1 MPTYEMKPDDLLSA
15 DVQSIPQSDDSSA
28 YMETPSLLSAI
39 NPFTD
44 NQQVQRGRDA
54 AFRIDNSLGSFI
66 ATAPFSQFDKVDG
79 YNPFDNDAADLK
91 GYEDYADS
99 FIDSGSP
106 DETRAIKQRIDQ
118 QMQDRQYLSE
128 TGGAGTISSLA
139 MGLIDPINLASMF
152 VPAGA
157 VVRGGEVA
165 ATAGRF
171 ALANAVGGIASEAA
185 LSATQ
190 ETRTLEESAANV
202 AVDAMVGGIL
212 GAGAQLLAS
221 AGQRTAVSQAVS
233 SNLRGNDSPQSI
245 GAAQVFNTTLDQ
257 EQLAGVGLIN
267 KTLSVNPG
275 GRLAQSPSRASRA
288 INQQLAENNY
298 FFAKNDEGLATFTAA
313 ETKIKQYDAM
323 LYKQMEST
331 KDAYQAY
338 SKNIRA
344 AGGKRM
350 NFVDF
355 NEAVGMAMRRGDQ
368 SDIPEVAQAAAQIR
382 PMFEATKV
390 RMQELGILPEDVD
403 VSTAQSYLPRIYKF
417 DKILSDRTEFRER
430 IANWI
435 QGISAKG
442 ADAASARIEKID
454 SGLSAAAE
462 AEPRAKA
469 LADEIAAAESWSGRK
484 TELMDEVGN
493 RTKLIGQEQDL
504 TARLEKQQAQQAQLA
519 TAKNQKLITRLNKE
533 VSDLR
538 TKLDDVARAKEELP
552 TLQRHLE
559 LLDNP
564 RKHRSELRKLQKK
577 ANSTTRLNA
586 SRERTLKAM
595 EPLSREEAEDA
606 ADEIVN
612 KIIGAPSGLVPAQ
625 LLPEKIIGRAGFTK
639 SRSLLIPDERI
650 EDFLESDINHVM
662 ESYLRQVGPEI
673 ELTAQF
679 GSKDMGEQIR
689 QVSEEY
695 TQLIK
700 DAKTPK
706 ERAKLEKQREAD
718 LRDIEAMR
726 DRLIGTYG
734 APKDPRSFFVRAGRV
749 ARNVNFLRLLGGM
762 TISAATDLMRP
773 VMQHG
778 LSKSLRPMG
787 AMLRNMAAV
796 KVATKDLREMA
807 VGLDYVLS
815 TRTKAIADLTDP
827 YSRRSAF
834 ERGLNWGTQKFGNW
848 TLMNQWN
855 SSLKSW
861 SGLIVQSRIL
871 DNAQLLA
878 AGKEVPQKEVRK
890 LAQIGIDQSMLR
902 RIGEQFAKHGEDMDG
917 LLTGHS
923 HLWDDRAV
931 REAFQSAVLKD
942 VDSTVVTPGV
952 GDTPLMMSNEV
963 GKMILQFKTFIF
975 AQHNRVIASGIQQG
989 DASFYLGAMG
999 AIALGAM
1006 VYVMKQKLSGRDI
1019 DYSPNNLVKEGIDR
1033 AGMIGWLSEP
1043 LNAVENI
1050 SGGRFGL
1057 GAMFGAPP
1065 VSRFQ
1070 SRNAIGA
1077 LLGPT
1082 FDMAG
1087 DGAVIANGVLNGEFD
1102 SKQVHAVRKV
1112 MPYQNLWAIA
1122 PLLNEVEEQLK

>member
-15 DVQSIPQSDDSSA
+15 DVQTIPQPDDSSA

-54 AFRIDNSLGSFI
+54 AFRMDNSLGSFI

-99 FIDSGSP
+99 FIDAGSP

-157 VVRGGEVA
+157 VVRGGDVA

-171 ALANAVGGIASEAA
+171 ALANAVGGAASEAA

-212 GAGAQLLAS
+212 GSGAQLLAG
-221 AGQRTAVSQAVS
+221 AGQRAAVSEAVA

-257 EQLAGVGLIN
+257 EQLAGLGLIN

-298 FFAKNDEGLATFTAA
+298 YFAKNDEGLATFTAA

-338 SKNIRA
+338 SKNVRA
-344 AGGKRM
+344 TGGQRM

-368 SDIPEVAQAAAQIR
+368 SEIPEVAQAAAQIR

-417 DKILSDRTEFRER
+417 DKILSDRTEFRGR

-435 QGISAKG
+435 QGISSKG
-442 ADAASARIEKID
+442 AESAGTRIEKID
-454 SGLSAAAE
+454 SGLAAAAE
-462 AEPRAKA
+462 AQPRAQT

-493 RTKLIGQEQDL
+493 RTKLIGQEQDI
-504 TARLEKQQAQQAQLA
+504 TARLEKQQGQLD

-552 TLQRHLE
+552 ALQRHLD

-586 SRERTLKAM
+586 SRERALKAM

-706 ERAKLEKQREAD
+706 ERGRLEKQRDAD

-749 ARNVNFLRLLGGM
+749 ARNINFLRLLGGM

-787 AMLRNMAAV
+787 AMLNNMAAV

-855 SSLKSW
+855 SALKSW
-861 SGLIVQSRIL
+861 SGMIVQSRIL
-871 DNAQLLA
+871 DNAKLLA
-878 AGKEVPQKEVRK
+878 AGKEVPQKEIRK

-902 RIGEQFAKHGEDMDG
+902 RISDQFSKHGEDMDG

-999 AIALGAM
+999 TIALGAM

-1077 LLGPT
+1077 LMGPT

-1102 SKQVHAVRKV
+1102 DKQTHAVRKLL
-1112 MPYQNLWAIA
+1112 PYQNLFYIS
-1122 PLLNEVEEQLK
+1122 PLLNRVEEQLK

>member
-15 DVQSIPQSDDSSA
+15 DAQSIPQPDDSSA
-28 YMETPSLLSAI
+28 YMETPSLLSAF

-44 NQQVQRGRDA
+44 NQQIQRSRQA
-54 AFRIDNSLGSFI
+54 AFRLDNSLGSFI

-79 YNPFDNDAADLK
+79 YNPFDNDAAELK

-99 FIDSGSP
+99 FIDSGSSE
-106 DETRAIKQRIDQ
+106 ETRAIQQRIDQ
-118 QMQDRQYLSE
+118 QRTDRQYQSE
-128 TGGAGTISSLA
+128 LGWAGTVSSIG
-139 MGLIDPINLASMF
+139 MGLIDPINLAAMF

-190 ETRTLEESAANV
+190 ETRTLDESAANV

-212 GAGAQLLAS
+212 GAGAQLLAG
-221 AGQRTAVSQAVS
+221 AGQRTAVSQAVA

-344 AGGKRM
+344 SGGKRM

-417 DKILSDRTEFRER
+417 DKILSDRTEFRGR

-504 TARLEKQQAQQAQLA
+504 TARLEKQQAQLA
-519 TAKNQKLITRLNKE
+519 TARNQKLITRLNKE

-586 SRERTLKAM
+586 SRERALKAM

-718 LRDIEAMR
+718 LRDINAMR

-734 APKDPRSFFVRAGRV
+734 APNDPRSFFVRAGRV

-787 AMLRNMAAV
+787 AMLRNMSAV
-796 KVATKDLREMA
+796 RVATKDLREMA

-855 SSLKSW
+855 SALKSW

-878 AGKEVPQKEVRK
+878 AGKEVPQKEIRK
-890 LAQIGIDQSMLR
+890 MAQVGIDQSMLR

-952 GDTPLMMSNEV
+952 GDTPLVMSKEV

-999 AIALGAM
+999 TIALGAM

-1077 LLGPT
+1077 LMGPT

-1102 SKQVHAVRKV
+1102 DKQTHAVRKLL
-1112 MPYQNLWAIA
+1112 PYQNLFYIS
-1122 PLLNEVEEQLK
+1122 PLLNRVEEQLK

>member
-15 DVQSIPQSDDSSA
+15 DVQSIPQPDDSAA
-28 YMETPSLLSAI
+28 YMESPSVLSAL

-44 NQQVQRGRDA
+44 DQRIQRSRQA
-54 AFRIDNSLGSFI
+54 AFRLDNSLGSFI
-66 ATAPFSQFDKVDG
+66 ATAPFTQFDKVDG
-79 YNPFDNDAADLK
+79 YNPFDNDAAELK

-106 DETRAIKQRIDQ
+106 EETRAIQQRIDQ
-118 QMQDRQYLSE
+118 QRTDRQYQSE
-128 TGGAGTISSLA
+128 LGWAGTVSSIG

-190 ETRTLEESAANV
+190 ETRTLDESAANV

-212 GAGAQLLAS
+212 GAGAQLLAG
-221 AGQRTAVSQAVS
+221 AGQRTSVSQAVAN
-233 SNLRGNDSPQSI
+233 NLRGNDSPQSI

-417 DKILSDRTEFRER
+417 DKILSDRTEFRGR

-442 ADAASARIEKID
+442 ADAAGARIEKID

-469 LADEIAAAESWSGRK
+469 LAEEIAAAESWSGRK

-493 RTKLIGQEQDL
+493 RAKLIGQEQDL
-504 TARLEKQQAQQAQLA
+504 TARLDKQQAQLA

-586 SRERTLKAM
+586 SRERALKAM
-595 EPLSREEAEDA
+595 EPLTREEAEDA

-734 APKDPRSFFVRAGRV
+734 APKDPRSLFVRAGRV

-855 SSLKSW
+855 SALKSW

-871 DNAQLLA
+871 GNAQLLA
-878 AGKEVPQKEVRK
+878 AGKEVPKKEVRK

-999 AIALGAM
+999 TIALGAM

-1122 PLLNEVEEQLK
+1122 PLLNKVEEELK

>member
-15 DVQSIPQSDDSSA
+15 DVQSIPQPDDSSA
-28 YMETPSLLSAI
+28 YMETPSLLSAF
-39 NPFTD
+39 NPFTAD
-44 NQQVQRGRDA
+44 QQIQRSRQA
-54 AFRIDNSLGSFI
+54 AFRLDNSLGSFI

-99 FIDSGSP
+99 FIDSGSSE
-106 DETRAIKQRIDQ
+106 ETRAIQQRIDQ
-118 QMQDRQYLSE
+118 QRTDRQYQSE
-128 TGGAGTISSLA
+128 LGWAGTVSSIG
-139 MGLIDPINLASMF
+139 MGLIDPINLAAMF

-190 ETRTLEESAANV
+190 ETRTLDESAANV

-212 GAGAQLLAS
+212 GAGAQLLAG
-221 AGQRTAVSQAVS
+221 AGQRTAVSQAVA

-344 AGGKRM
+344 SGGKRM

-368 SDIPEVAQAAAQIR
+368 SDIPEVAQAAAKIR

-417 DKILSDRTEFRER
+417 DKILSDRTEFRGR

-442 ADAASARIEKID
+442 ADAAGARIEKID

-469 LADEIAAAESWSGRK
+469 LADEISAAESWSGRK

-504 TARLEKQQAQQAQLA
+504 TARLEKQQAQLA
-519 TAKNQKLITRLNKE
+519 TARNQKLITRLNKE

-586 SRERTLKAM
+586 SRERALKAM

-612 KIIGAPSGLVPAQ
+612 KIIGAPSGLVPTQ

-700 DAKTPK
+700 DAKTTK

-855 SSLKSW
+855 SALKSW

-878 AGKEVPQKEVRK
+878 AGKELPQKEIRK
-890 LAQIGIDQSMLR
+890 MAQVGIDQSMLR

-952 GDTPLMMSNEV
+952 GDTPLVMSKEV

-999 AIALGAM
+999 TIALGAM

-1077 LLGPT
+1077 LMGPT

-1102 SKQVHAVRKV
+1102 DKQTHAVRKLL
-1112 MPYQNLWAIA
+1112 PYQNLFYIS
-1122 PLLNEVEEQLK
+1122 PLLNRVEEQLK

>member
-15 DVQSIPQSDDSSA
+15 DVQSIPQSDDSST

-212 GAGAQLLAS
+212 GAGAQLLAG

-403 VSTAQSYLPRIYKF
+403 VSTAQSYLPRIYNF
-417 DKILSDRTEFRER
+417 DKILSDRTEFRGR

-442 ADAASARIEKID
+442 ADAAGARIEKID

-493 RTKLIGQEQDL
+493 RTKLISQEQDL
-504 TARLEKQQAQQAQLA
+504 TARLEKQQAQLA

-538 TKLDDVARAKEELP
+538 TKLDDISRAKEELP

-586 SRERTLKAM
+586 SRERALKAM

-706 ERAKLEKQREAD
+706 ERAKLERQREAD

-855 SSLKSW
+855 SALKSW

-878 AGKEVPQKEVRK
+878 AGKEVPQKEIRK
-890 LAQIGIDQSMLR
+890 MAQVGIDQSMLR

-952 GDTPLMMSNEV
+952 GDTPLVMSNEV

-999 AIALGAM
+999 TIALGAM

-1122 PLLNEVEEQLK
+1122 PLLNKVEEELK

>member
-15 DVQSIPQSDDSSA
+15 DVQNIPQPDDSSA
-28 YMETPSLLSAI
+28 YTETPSLLSAI

-54 AFRIDNSLGSFI
+54 AFRLDNSLGSFI

-79 YNPFDNDAADLK
+79 YNPFDNNAADLK

-99 FIDSGSP
+99 FIDAGSP
-106 DETRAIKQRIDQ
+106 DETRAIKNRIDQ
-118 QMQDRQYLSE
+118 QMQDRQYLSD

-165 ATAGRF
+165 ATAGKF

-185 LSATQ
+185 LSTTQ
-190 ETRTLEESAANV
+190 ETRTLEESTANV

-212 GAGAQLLAS
+212 GAGAQLLAG
-221 AGQRTAVSQAVS
+221 AGQRAAVSEAVA

-257 EQLAGVGLIN
+257 EQLAGLGLIN

-298 FFAKNDEGLATFTAA
+298 YFAKNDEGLATFTAA

-338 SKNIRA
+338 SKNVRA
-344 AGGKRM
+344 TGGQRM

-368 SDIPEVAQAAAQIR
+368 SEIPEVAQAAAQIR

-417 DKILSDRTEFRER
+417 DKILSDRTEFRGR

-435 QGISAKG
+435 QGISSKG
-442 ADAASARIEKID
+442 ADAAGARIEKID
-454 SGLSAAAE
+454 SGLAAAAE
-462 AEPRAKA
+462 AQPRAQT

-493 RTKLIGQEQDL
+493 RTKLIGQEQDI
-504 TARLEKQQAQQAQLA
+504 TARLEKQQGQLA
-519 TAKNQKLITRLNKE
+519 TAKNQKMITRLNKE

-552 TLQRHLE
+552 ALQRHLD

-586 SRERTLKAM
+586 SRERALKAM

-706 ERAKLEKQREAD
+706 ERGRLEKQRDAD

-749 ARNVNFLRLLGGM
+749 ARNINFLRLLGGM

-855 SSLKSW
+855 SALKSW

-878 AGKEVPQKEVRK
+878 AGKEVPQKEARK

-902 RIGEQFAKHGEDMDG
+902 RIGEQYAKHGEDMDG

-923 HLWDDRAV
+923 HLWDERAV

-999 AIALGAM
+999 TIALGAM

-1077 LLGPT
+1077 LMGPT

-1102 SKQVHAVRKV
+1102 DKQTHAVRKLL
-1112 MPYQNLWAIA
+1112 PYQNLFYIS
-1122 PLLNEVEEQLK
+1122 PLLNRVEEQLK

>member
-15 DVQSIPQSDDSSA
+15 DVQSIPQSDDSST

-212 GAGAQLLAS
+212 GAGAQLLAG

-417 DKILSDRTEFRER
+417 DKILSDRTEFRGR

-442 ADAASARIEKID
+442 ADAAGARIEKID

-493 RTKLIGQEQDL
+493 RTKLISQEQDL
-504 TARLEKQQAQQAQLA
+504 TARLEKQQAQLA

-538 TKLDDVARAKEELP
+538 TKLDDISRAKEELP

-586 SRERTLKAM
+586 SRERALKAM

-706 ERAKLEKQREAD
+706 ERAKLERQREAD

-855 SSLKSW
+855 SALKSW

-878 AGKEVPQKEVRK
+878 AGKEVPQKEIRK
-890 LAQIGIDQSMLR
+890 MAQVGIDQSMLH

-952 GDTPLMMSNEV
+952 GDTPLVMSNEV

-999 AIALGAM
+999 TIALGAM

-1102 SKQVHAVRKV
+1102 DKQTHAVRKLL
-1112 MPYQNLWAIA
+1112 PYQNLFYIS
-1122 PLLNEVEEQLK
+1122 PLLNRVEEQFK

>member
-1 MPTYEMKPDDLLSA
+1 MPTYEMKPDELLSA
-15 DVQSIPQSDDSSA
+15 DVQSIPQPDDSAA
-28 YMETPSLLSAI
+28 YMESPSVLSAL

-44 NQQVQRGRDA
+44 DQRIQRSRQA
-54 AFRIDNSLGSFI
+54 AFRLDNSLGSFI
-66 ATAPFSQFDKVDG
+66 ATAPFTQFDKVDG
-79 YNPFDNDAADLK
+79 YNPFDNDAAELK

-106 DETRAIKQRIDQ
+106 EETRAIQQRIDQ
-118 QMQDRQYLSE
+118 QRTDRQYQSE
-128 TGGAGTISSLA
+128 LGWAGTVSSIG

-190 ETRTLEESAANV
+190 ETRTLDESAVNV

-212 GAGAQLLAS
+212 GAGAQLLAG

-417 DKILSDRTEFRER
+417 DKILSDRTEFRGR

-442 ADAASARIEKID
+442 ADAAGARIEKID

-504 TARLEKQQAQQAQLA
+504 TARLDKQQAQLA

-586 SRERTLKAM
+586 SRERALKAM

-796 KVATKDLREMA
+796 KVAAKDLREMA

-855 SSLKSW
+855 SALKSW

-878 AGKEVPQKEVRK
+878 AGKEVPKKEVRK

-999 AIALGAM
+999 TIALGAM

-1122 PLLNEVEEQLK
+1122 PLLNKVEEELK

>member
-1 MPTYEMKPDDLLSA
+1 MPTYEMKPDELLSA
-15 DVQSIPQSDDSSA
+15 DVQSIPQPDDSSA
-28 YMETPSLLSAI
+28 YMETPSLLSAL

-44 NQQVQRGRDA
+44 NQQVQRSRDA

-79 YNPFDNDAADLK
+79 YNPFDNDADDLK

-99 FIDSGSP
+99 FIDAGSP

-190 ETRTLEESAANV
+190 ETRTLDDSVVNV

-212 GAGAQLLAS
+212 GAGAQLLAG
-221 AGQRTAVSQAVS
+221 AGQRTAVSQAVA

-417 DKILSDRTEFRER
+417 DKILSDRTEFRGR

-442 ADAASARIEKID
+442 ADAAGARIEKID

-493 RTKLIGQEQDL
+493 RTKLISQEQDL
-504 TARLEKQQAQQAQLA
+504 TARLEKQQAQLA

-586 SRERTLKAM
+586 SRERALKAM
-595 EPLSREEAEDA
+595 EPLTREESEDA

-695 TQLIK
+695 TKLIK

-718 LRDIEAMR
+718 LRDIKVMR

-762 TISAATDLMRP
+762 TISAATDFMRP

-855 SSLKSW
+855 SALKSW

-878 AGKEVPQKEVRK
+878 AGKEVPKKEVRK

-952 GDTPLMMSNEV
+952 GDTPLIMSNEV

-999 AIALGAM
+999 TIALGAM

-1070 SRNAIGA
+1070 SRNAISA
-1077 LLGPT
+1077 LMGPT

-1102 SKQVHAVRKV
+1102 DKQTHAVRKLL
-1112 MPYQNLWAIA
+1112 PYQNLFYIS
-1122 PLLNEVEEQLK
+1122 PLLNRVEEQLK

>member
-15 DVQSIPQSDDSSA
+15 DVQAIPQPDDSAA

-54 AFRIDNSLGSFI
+54 AFRLDNSLGSFI

-79 YNPFDNDAADLK
+79 YNPFDNDAADIK

-99 FIDSGSP
+99 FINVGSP
-106 DETRAIKQRIDQ
+106 DETRAIKSRIDR
-118 QMQDRQYLSE
+118 QMQDRQYLAE

-157 VVRGGEVA
+157 IVRGGEVA

-171 ALANAVGGIASEAA
+171 ALANAVGGVASEAA

-212 GAGAQLLAS
+212 GAGAQLLAG
-221 AGQRTAVSQAVS
+221 AGQRAAVSQAVA

-257 EQLAGVGLIN
+257 EQLTGLGLIN

-298 FFAKNDEGLATFTAA
+298 YFAKNDEGLATFTAA

-331 KDAYQAY
+331 KDAYQTY
-338 SKNIRA
+338 SKNVRS
-344 AGGKRM
+344 AGGQRM

-368 SDIPEVAQAAAQIR
+368 SEVPEVAQAAAQIR

-417 DKILSDRTEFRER
+417 DKILSDRTEFRGR

-435 QGISAKG
+435 QGISSKG
-442 ADAASARIEKID
+442 ADAAGTRIEKID
-454 SGLSAAAE
+454 SGLAAAAE
-462 AEPRAKA
+462 AQPRAQT
-469 LADEIAAAESWSGRK
+469 LADEIAEAESWSGRK

-504 TARLEKQQAQQAQLA
+504 TARLEKQQSQLA

-552 TLQRHLE
+552 ALQRHLD

-586 SRERTLKAM
+586 SRERALKAM

-689 QVSEEY
+689 QVTEEY
-695 TQLIK
+695 TKLIK

-749 ARNVNFLRLLGGM
+749 ARNINFLRLLGGM

-787 AMLRNMAAV
+787 AMLRNMSAV

-807 VGLDYVLS
+807 IGLDYVLS

-855 SSLKSW
+855 SALKSW

-878 AGKEVPQKEVRK
+878 AGKEVPQKEIRK

-902 RIGEQFAKHGEDMDG
+902 RISDQFAKHGEDMDG

-999 AIALGAM
+999 TIALGAM

-1077 LLGPT
+1077 LMGPT

-1102 SKQVHAVRKV
+1102 GKQTHAVRKLL
-1112 MPYQNLWAIA
+1112 PYQNLFYIS
-1122 PLLNEVEEQLK
+1122 PLLNRVEEQLK

>member
-15 DVQSIPQSDDSSA
+15 DVQSIPQSDDSST

-212 GAGAQLLAS
+212 GAGAQLLAG

-417 DKILSDRTEFRER
+417 DKILSDRTEFRGR

-442 ADAASARIEKID
+442 ADAAGARIEKID

-493 RTKLIGQEQDL
+493 RTKLISQEQDL
-504 TARLEKQQAQQAQLA
+504 TARLEKQQAQLA

-538 TKLDDVARAKEELP
+538 TKLDDISRAKEELP

-586 SRERTLKAM
+586 SRERALKAM

-706 ERAKLEKQREAD
+706 ERAKLERQREAD

-855 SSLKSW
+855 SALKSW

-878 AGKEVPQKEVRK
+878 AGKEVPQKEIRK
-890 LAQIGIDQSMLR
+890 MAQVGIDQSMLR

-952 GDTPLMMSNEV
+952 GDTPLVMSNEV

-999 AIALGAM
+999 TIALGAM

-1122 PLLNEVEEQLK
+1122 PLLNKVEEELK

>member
-15 DVQSIPQSDDSSA
+15 DVQSIPQPDDSAA
-28 YMETPSLLSAI
+28 YMEAPSVLSAL

-44 NQQVQRGRDA
+44 DQLIQRSRQA
-54 AFRIDNSLGSFI
+54 AFRLDNSLGSFI

-79 YNPFDNDAADLK
+79 YNPFDNDAAELK

-99 FIDSGSP
+99 FIDSGSTE
-106 DETRAIKQRIDQ
+106 ETRAIQQRIDQ
-118 QMQDRQYLSE
+118 QRTDRQYQSE
-128 TGGAGTISSLA
+128 LGWAGTVSSIG

-165 ATAGRF
+165 ATAGKF

-190 ETRTLEESAANV
+190 ETRTLDESAANV

-212 GAGAQLLAS
+212 GAGAQLLAG

-417 DKILSDRTEFRER
+417 DKIISDRTEFRGR

-442 ADAASARIEKID
+442 ADAAGARIEKID

-504 TARLEKQQAQQAQLA
+504 TARIEKQRVQLA

-577 ANSTTRLNA
+577 ANSTARLNA
-586 SRERTLKAM
+586 SRERALKAM
-595 EPLSREEAEDA
+595 EPLTREEAEDA

-855 SSLKSW
+855 SALKSW

-878 AGKEVPQKEVRK
+878 AGKEVPKKEVRK

-999 AIALGAM
+999 TIALGAM

-1077 LLGPT
+1077 LMGPT

-1102 SKQVHAVRKV
+1102 DKQTHAVRKLL
-1112 MPYQNLWAIA
+1112 PYQNLFYIS
-1122 PLLNEVEEQLK
+1122 PLLNRVEEQLK

>member
-15 DVQSIPQSDDSSA
+15 DVQSIPQPDDSSA
-28 YMETPSLLSAI
+28 YMETPSLLSAF

-99 FIDSGSP
+99 FIDAGSP

-190 ETRTLEESAANV
+190 ETRTLDESAANV

-212 GAGAQLLAS
+212 GAGAQLLAG
-221 AGQRTAVSQAVS
+221 AGQRTAVSQAVA

-417 DKILSDRTEFRER
+417 DKILSDRTEFRGR

-504 TARLEKQQAQQAQLA
+504 TARLERQQAQLA

-538 TKLDDVARAKEELP
+538 TKLDDVAMAKEDLP

-577 ANSTTRLNA
+577 ANSTARLNA
-586 SRERTLKAM
+586 SRERALKAM
-595 EPLSREEAEDA
+595 EPLTREEAEDA

-778 LSKSLRPMG
+778 LRKSLRPMG

-834 ERGLNWGTQKFGNW
+834 ERGINWGTQKFGNW

-855 SSLKSW
+855 SALKSW

-871 DNAQLLA
+871 GNAQLLVT
-878 AGKEVPQKEVRK
+878 GKEVPQKEIRK
-890 LAQIGIDQSMLR
+890 MAQVGIDQSMLR
-902 RIGEQFAKHGEDMDG
+902 RIGDQFAKHGEDMDG

-923 HLWDDRAV
+923 HLWDDRVV
-931 REAFQSAVLKD
+931 RETFQSAVLKD

-952 GDTPLMMSNEV
+952 GDTPLVMSKEV
-963 GKMILQFKTFIF
+963 GKMLLQFKTFIF

-999 AIALGAM
+999 TIALGAM

-1077 LLGPT
+1077 LMGPT

-1102 SKQVHAVRKV
+1102 DKQTHAVRKLL
-1112 MPYQNLWAIA
+1112 PYQNLFYIS
-1122 PLLNEVEEQLK
+1122 PLLNRVEEQLK

>member
-15 DVQSIPQSDDSSA
+15 DVQTITQPDDSAA
-28 YMETPSLLSAI
+28 YMETPSVMSAL
-39 NPFTD
+39 NPVTD
-44 NQQVQRGRDA
+44 NQQIQQSRSA
-54 AFRIDNSLGSFI
+54 AFRLDNSLGSFI
-66 ATAPFSQFDKVDG
+66 ASAPFSQFDKVDG
-79 YNPFDNDAADLK
+79 YNPFDNDAAELK
-91 GYEDYADS
+91 GYEDYAGS
-99 FIDSGSP
+99 FIDAGSP
-106 DETRAIKQRIDQ
+106 EETRAIQQRIDQ
-118 QMQDRQYLSE
+118 QRTDRQYQSDL
-128 TGGAGTISSLA
+128 GWAGTVSSIG

-152 VPAGA
+152 IPAGA

-165 ATAGRF
+165 ATAGKF
-171 ALANAVGGIASEAA
+171 ALANAVGGVASEAA

-212 GAGAQLLAS
+212 GAGAQLLAG
-221 AGQRTAVSQAVS
+221 AGQRAAVSEAVA

-257 EQLAGVGLIN
+257 EQLAGLGLIN

-298 FFAKNDEGLATFTAA
+298 YFAKNDEGLATFTAA

-338 SKNIRA
+338 SKNIRS
-344 AGGKRM
+344 AGGTRM

-355 NEAVGMAMRRGDQ
+355 NEAVGIAMRRGDQ
-368 SDIPEVAQAAAQIR
+368 SEIPEVAQAAAQIR

-417 DKILSDRTEFRER
+417 DKILSDRTEFRGR

-435 QGISAKG
+435 QGISSKG
-442 ADAASARIEKID
+442 ADAAGTRIEKID
-454 SGLSAAAE
+454 SGLAAAAE
-462 AEPRAKA
+462 AQPRAQT

-493 RTKLIGQEQDL
+493 RTKLIGQEQDI
-504 TARLEKQQAQQAQLA
+504 TARLEKQQGQLA
-519 TAKNQKLITRLNKE
+519 TAKNQKMITRLNKE

-564 RKHRSELRKLQKK
+564 RKHRSELSKLQKK

-586 SRERTLKAM
+586 SRERALKAM

-689 QVSEEY
+689 QVTEEY

-700 DAKTPK
+700 DAKTPN

-718 LRDIEAMR
+718 LRDIGAMR

-734 APKDPRSFFVRAGRV
+734 APSDPRSFFVRAGRV
-749 ARNVNFLRLLGGM
+749 ARNINFLRLLGGM

-787 AMLRNMAAV
+787 AMLRNMSAV

-855 SSLKSW
+855 SALKSW
-861 SGLIVQSRIL
+861 SGLIIQSRIL

-878 AGKEVPQKEVRK
+878 AGKEVPQKEIRK
-890 LAQIGIDQSMLR
+890 MAQVGIDQNMLR
-902 RIGEQFAKHGEDMDG
+902 RIGDQFAKHGEDMDG

-952 GDTPLMMSNEV
+952 GDTPLIMSKEV

-999 AIALGAM
+999 TIALGAM

-1077 LLGPT
+1077 LMGPT

-1102 SKQVHAVRKV
+1102 DKQTHAVRKLL
-1112 MPYQNLWAIA
+1112 PYQNLFYIS
-1122 PLLNEVEEQLK
+1122 PLLNRVEEQLK

>member
-15 DVQSIPQSDDSSA
+15 DIQSIPQPDDSAA
-28 YMETPSLLSAI
+28 YMQTPSFLSAI

-99 FIDSGSP
+99 FIDAGSP
-106 DETRAIKQRIDQ
+106 EETRAIKQRIDQ

-139 MGLIDPINLASMF
+139 MGLIDPINLASML

-171 ALANAVGGIASEAA
+171 ALANTVGGIASEAA

-212 GAGAQLLAS
+212 GAGAQLLAG
-221 AGQRTAVSQAVS
+221 AGQRTAVSQAVA

-382 PMFEATKV
+382 PMFEATKA

-417 DKILSDRTEFRER
+417 DKILSDRTEFRGR

-442 ADAASARIEKID
+442 ADAAGARIEKID
-454 SGLSAAAE
+454 SGLAAAAE

-469 LADEIAAAESWSGRK
+469 LADEISAAESWSGRK

-504 TARLEKQQAQQAQLA
+504 TARLKKQQAQLA

-586 SRERTLKAM
+586 SRERALKAM

-778 LSKSLRPMG
+778 LSKSMRPMG

-855 SSLKSW
+855 SALKSW

-878 AGKEVPQKEVRK
+878 AGKEVPKKEVRK

-989 DASFYLGAMG
+989 DAAFYLGAMG
-999 AIALGAM
+999 TIALGAM

-1077 LLGPT
+1077 LMGPT

-1102 SKQVHAVRKV
+1102 DKQTHAVRKLL
-1112 MPYQNLWAIA
+1112 PYQNLFYIS
-1122 PLLNEVEEQLK
+1122 PLLNRVEEQLK

>member
-15 DVQSIPQSDDSSA
+15 DVQSIPQPDDSAA
-28 YMETPSLLSAI
+28 YMESPSVLSAL

-44 NQQVQRGRDA
+44 DQLIQRSRQA
-54 AFRIDNSLGSFI
+54 AFRLDNSLGSFI

-79 YNPFDNDAADLK
+79 YNPFDNDAAELK

-106 DETRAIKQRIDQ
+106 EETRAIQQRIDQ
-118 QMQDRQYLSE
+118 QRTDRQYQSE
-128 TGGAGTISSLA
+128 LGWAGTVSSIG
-139 MGLIDPINLASMF
+139 MGLIDPINLAAMF

-190 ETRTLEESAANV
+190 ETRTLDESAANV

-212 GAGAQLLAS
+212 GAGAQLLAG
-221 AGQRTAVSQAVS
+221 AGQRTAVSQAVA

-344 AGGKRM
+344 SGGKRM

-417 DKILSDRTEFRER
+417 DKILSDRTEFRGR

-442 ADAASARIEKID
+442 ADAAGARIEKID

-504 TARLEKQQAQQAQLA
+504 TARLEKQQAQLA

-586 SRERTLKAM
+586 SRERALKAM

-695 TQLIK
+695 TKLIK

-855 SSLKSW
+855 SALKSW

-878 AGKEVPQKEVRK
+878 AGKELPQKEIRK
-890 LAQIGIDQSMLR
+890 MAQVGIDQSMLR

-952 GDTPLMMSNEV
+952 GDTPLVMSKEV

-999 AIALGAM
+999 TIALGAM

-1112 MPYQNLWAIA
+1112 MLYQNLWAIA
-1122 PLLNEVEEQLK
+1122 PLLNQVEEQLK

>member
-15 DVQSIPQSDDSSA
+15 DIQSIPQPDDSAA
-28 YMETPSLLSAI
+28 YMQTPSFLSAI

-190 ETRTLEESAANV
+190 ETRTLDDSAANV

-212 GAGAQLLAS
+212 GVGAQLLAG
-221 AGQRTAVSQAVS
+221 AGQRTAVSQAVA

-417 DKILSDRTEFRER
+417 DKIISDRTEFRGR

-442 ADAASARIEKID
+442 ADAAGARIEKID

-493 RTKLIGQEQDL
+493 RTKLIGQEHDL
-504 TARLEKQQAQQAQLA
+504 TARLEKQQAQLA

-564 RKHRSELRKLQKK
+564 RKHRSELRNLQKK

-586 SRERTLKAM
+586 SRERALKAM

-855 SSLKSW
+855 SALKSW

-878 AGKEVPQKEVRK
+878 AGKGVPQKEIRK

-999 AIALGAM
+999 TIALGAM

-1122 PLLNEVEEQLK
+1122 PLLNKVEEELK

>member
-15 DVQSIPQSDDSSA
+15 DVQSIPQPDDSAA
-28 YMETPSLLSAI
+28 YMESPSVLSAL

-44 NQQVQRGRDA
+44 DQRIRRSRQT
-54 AFRIDNSLGSFI
+54 AFRLDNSLGSFI

-79 YNPFDNDAADLK
+79 YNPFDNDAAELK

-106 DETRAIKQRIDQ
+106 EETRAIQQRIDQ
-118 QMQDRQYLSE
+118 QRTDRQYQSE
-128 TGGAGTISSLA
+128 LGWAGTVSSIG
-139 MGLIDPINLASMF
+139 MGLIDPINLVSMF

-190 ETRTLEESAANV
+190 ETRTLDESAANV
-202 AVDAMVGGIL
+202 AIDAMVGGIL
-212 GAGAQLLAS
+212 GAGAQLLAG
-221 AGQRTAVSQAVS
+221 AGQRTAVSQAVA

-323 LYKQMEST
+323 LFKQMEST

-417 DKILSDRTEFRER
+417 DKILSDRTEFRGR

-442 ADAASARIEKID
+442 ADAAGARIEKID

-504 TARLEKQQAQQAQLA
+504 TARLDKQQAQLA

-586 SRERTLKAM
+586 SRERALKAM

-855 SSLKSW
+855 SALKSW

-878 AGKEVPQKEVRK
+878 AGKEVPKKEVRK

-999 AIALGAM
+999 TIALGAM

-1112 MPYQNLWAIA
+1112 MLYQNLWAIA
-1122 PLLNEVEEQLK
+1122 PLLNQVEEQLK

>member
-1 MPTYEMKPDDLLSA
+1 MPTYEMKPDDLLSG
-15 DVQSIPQSDDSSA
+15 DVQTIPQPDDSSA
-28 YMETPSLLSAI
+28 YMETPSLLSAV

-54 AFRIDNSLGSFI
+54 AFRLDNSLGSFI

-79 YNPFDNDAADLK
+79 YNPFDNNAADLK
-91 GYEDYADS
+91 GYEDFADS
-99 FIDSGSP
+99 FIDAGSP
-106 DETRAIKQRIDQ
+106 DETRAIKNRIDQ
-118 QMQDRQYLSE
+118 QMQDRQYLSD

-165 ATAGRF
+165 ATAGKF

-185 LSATQ
+185 LSGTQ

-202 AVDAMVGGIL
+202 VVDAMVGGIL
-212 GAGAQLLAS
+212 GAGAQLLAG
-221 AGQRTAVSQAVS
+221 AGQRAAVSQAVA

-257 EQLAGVGLIN
+257 EQLAGLGLIN

-298 FFAKNDEGLATFTAA
+298 YFAKNDEGLATFTAA

-344 AGGKRM
+344 AGGQRM

-368 SDIPEVAQAAAQIR
+368 SEIPEVAQAAAQIR

-417 DKILSDRTEFRER
+417 DKILSDRTEFRGR

-435 QGISAKG
+435 QGISSKG
-442 ADAASARIEKID
+442 ADAAGTRIEKID
-454 SGLSAAAE
+454 SGLAAAAE
-462 AEPRAKA
+462 AQPRAQT

-493 RTKLIGQEQDL
+493 RTKLIGQEQDI
-504 TARLEKQQAQQAQLA
+504 TARLEKQQAQLA
-519 TAKNQKLITRLNKE
+519 TAKNQKMIIRLNKE
-533 VSDLR
+533 LSDLR
-538 TKLDDVARAKEELP
+538 TKLDDVAKAKEELP
-552 TLQRHLE
+552 TLQRHLD

-586 SRERTLKAM
+586 SRERALKAM
-595 EPLSREEAEDA
+595 EPLSREDAEDA

-679 GSKDMGEQIR
+679 GNKDMGEQIR
-689 QVSEEY
+689 QVTEEY

-718 LRDIEAMR
+718 LRDIGAMR

-734 APKDPRSFFVRAGRV
+734 APSDPRSFFVRAGRV
-749 ARNVNFLRLLGGM
+749 ARNINFLRLLGGM

-787 AMLRNMAAV
+787 AMLRNMSAV

-855 SSLKSW
+855 SALKSW

-871 DNAQLLA
+871 DNARLLV
-878 AGKEVPQKEVRK
+878 AGKEVPQKEIRK

-902 RIGEQFAKHGEDMDG
+902 RISDQFSKHGEDMDG

-999 AIALGAM
+999 TIALGAM

-1077 LLGPT
+1077 LMGPT

-1087 DGAVIANGVLNGEFD
+1087 DGAVIANGVLNGQFD
-1102 SKQVHAVRKV
+1102 DKQTQAVRKLL
-1112 MPYQNLWAIA
+1112 PYQNLFYIS
-1122 PLLNEVEEQLK
+1122 PLLNRVEEQLK

>member
-15 DVQSIPQSDDSSA
+15 DVQAIPQPDDSAA
-28 YMETPSLLSAI
+28 YMETPSVLSAL
-39 NPFTD
+39 NPVTD
-44 NQQVQRGRDA
+44 NQQIQQSRSA
-54 AFRIDNSLGSFI
+54 AFRLDNSLGSFI
-66 ATAPFSQFDKVDG
+66 ASAPFSQFDKVDG
-79 YNPFDNDAADLK
+79 YNPFDNDAAELK
-91 GYEDYADS
+91 GYEDYAGS
-99 FIDSGSP
+99 FIDAGSP
-106 DETRAIKQRIDQ
+106 EETRAIQQRIDQ
-118 QMQDRQYLSE
+118 QRTDRQYQSDF
-128 TGGAGTISSLA
+128 GWAGTVSSIG

-165 ATAGRF
+165 ATAGKF
-171 ALANAVGGIASEAA
+171 ALANAVGGVASEAA

-212 GAGAQLLAS
+212 GAGAQLLAG
-221 AGQRTAVSQAVS
+221 AGQRAAVSEAVA

-257 EQLAGVGLIN
+257 EQLAGLGLIN

-298 FFAKNDEGLATFTAA
+298 YFTKNDEGLATFTAA

-338 SKNIRA
+338 SKNVRA
-344 AGGKRM
+344 NGGQRM

-368 SDIPEVAQAAAQIR
+368 SEIPEVAQAAAQIR

-417 DKILSDRTEFRER
+417 DKILSDRTEFRGR

-435 QGISAKG
+435 QGISSKG
-442 ADAASARIEKID
+442 ADAAGTRIEKID
-454 SGLSAAAE
+454 SGLAAAAE
-462 AEPRAKA
+462 AQPRAQT

-493 RTKLIGQEQDL
+493 RTKLIGQEQDI
-504 TARLEKQQAQQAQLA
+504 TARLEKQQAQLA
-519 TAKNQKLITRLNKE
+519 TAKNQKMITRLNKE
-533 VSDLR
+533 LSDLR
-538 TKLDDVARAKEELP
+538 TKLDDVAKAKEELP
-552 TLQRHLE
+552 TLQRHLD

-564 RKHRSELRKLQKK
+564 RKHRSELRNLQKK
-577 ANSTTRLNA
+577 ASSTTRLNA
-586 SRERTLKAM
+586 SRERALKAM

-689 QVSEEY
+689 QVTEEY

-718 LRDIEAMR
+718 LRDIGAMR

-734 APKDPRSFFVRAGRV
+734 APSDPRSFFVRAGRV
-749 ARNVNFLRLLGGM
+749 ARNINFLRLLGGM

-773 VMQHG
+773 MMQHG
-778 LSKSLRPMG
+778 LRKSLRPMG
-787 AMLRNMAAV
+787 TMLRNMSAI

-855 SSLKSW
+855 TALKSW
-861 SGLIVQSRIL
+861 SGLIIQSRIL
-871 DNAQLLA
+871 DNAQLQA
-878 AGKEVPQKEVRK
+878 AGKEVPQKEIRK
-890 LAQIGIDQSMLR
+890 MAQVGIDQNMLR
-902 RIGEQFAKHGEDMDG
+902 RIGDQFSKHGEDMDG

-952 GDTPLMMSNEV
+952 GDTPLIMSKEV

-989 DASFYLGAMG
+989 DASFYLGALG
-999 AIALGAM
+999 TIALGAM

-1043 LNAVENI
+1043 LNAVENF

-1102 SKQVHAVRKV
+1102 DKQTHAVRKLL
-1112 MPYQNLWAIA
+1112 PYQNLFYIS
-1122 PLLNEVEEQLK
+1122 PLLNRVEEQLK

>member
-1 MPTYEMKPDDLLSA
+1 MPTYEMKPDELLSA
-15 DVQSIPQSDDSSA
+15 DVQSIPQPDDSAA
-28 YMETPSLLSAI
+28 YMESPSVLSAL

-44 NQQVQRGRDA
+44 DQRIQRSRQA
-54 AFRIDNSLGSFI
+54 AFRLDNSLGSFI

-79 YNPFDNDAADLK
+79 YNPFDNDAAELK

-106 DETRAIKQRIDQ
+106 DETRAIQQRIDQ
-118 QMQDRQYLSE
+118 QRTDRQYQSE
-128 TGGAGTISSLA
+128 LGWAGTISSGLWGGLDPVNLMA
-139 MGLIDPINLASMF
+139 MLI
-152 VPAGA
+152 PAGA

-190 ETRTLEESAANV
+190 ETRTLDESAANV
-202 AVDAMVGGIL
+202 AIDAMVGGIL
-212 GAGAQLLAS
+212 GAGAQLLAG
-221 AGQRTAVSQAVS
+221 AGQRTVVSQAVAN
-233 SNLRGNDSPQSI
+233 NLRGNDSPQSI

-417 DKILSDRTEFRER
+417 DKILSDRTEFRGR

-442 ADAASARIEKID
+442 ADAAGARIEKID

-469 LADEIAAAESWSGRK
+469 LADEISAAESWSGRK

-504 TARLEKQQAQQAQLA
+504 TARLEKQQAQLA

-586 SRERTLKAM
+586 SRERALKAM

-855 SSLKSW
+855 SALKSW

-878 AGKEVPQKEVRK
+878 AGKEVPKKEVRK

-902 RIGEQFAKHGEDMDG
+902 RIGDQFAKHGEDMDG

-999 AIALGAM
+999 TIALGAM

-1102 SKQVHAVRKV
+1102 DKQTHAVRKLL
-1112 MPYQNLWAIA
+1112 PYQNLFYIS
-1122 PLLNEVEEQLK
+1122 PLLNRVEEQLK

>member
-15 DVQSIPQSDDSSA
+15 DVQSIPQPDDSA
-28 YMETPSLLSAI
+28 VYMESPSVLSAL

-44 NQQVQRGRDA
+44 DQLIQRSRQA
-54 AFRIDNSLGSFI
+54 AFRLDNSLGSFI

-79 YNPFDNDAADLK
+79 YNPFDNDAAELK

-106 DETRAIKQRIDQ
+106 EETRAIQQRIDQ
-118 QMQDRQYLSE
+118 QRTDRQYQSE
-128 TGGAGTISSLA
+128 LGWAGTVSSIG
-139 MGLIDPINLASMF
+139 MGLIDPINLVSMF

-190 ETRTLEESAANV
+190 ETRTLDESAANV
-202 AVDAMVGGIL
+202 AIDAMVGGIL
-212 GAGAQLLAS
+212 GAGAQLLAG
-221 AGQRTAVSQAVS
+221 AGQRTAVSQAVAN
-233 SNLRGNDSPQSI
+233 NLRGNDSPQSI

-417 DKILSDRTEFRER
+417 DKIISDRTEFRGR

-442 ADAASARIEKID
+442 ADAAGARIEKID

-504 TARLEKQQAQQAQLA
+504 TARLEKQQAQLA

-577 ANSTTRLNA
+577 ANSMTRLNA
-586 SRERTLKAM
+586 SRERALKAM

-778 LSKSLRPMG
+778 LSKPLRPMG

-855 SSLKSW
+855 SALKSW

-878 AGKEVPQKEVRK
+878 AGKEVPKKEVRK

-999 AIALGAM
+999 TIALGAM

-1019 DYSPNNLVKEGIDR
+1019 DYSPNNLVKEGVDR

-1112 MPYQNLWAIA
+1112 MLYQNLWAIA
-1122 PLLNEVEEQLK
+1122 PLLNQVEEQLK

>member
-1 MPTYEMKPDDLLSA
+1 MPTYEMKPDDLLSG
-15 DVQSIPQSDDSSA
+15 DVQTIPQPDDSSD

-44 NQQVQRGRDA
+44 NQQVQRGREA
-54 AFRIDNSLGSFI
+54 AFRLDNSLGSFI

-99 FIDSGSP
+99 FIDAGSP

-118 QMQDRQYLSE
+118 QMQDRQYFSE

-139 MGLIDPINLASMF
+139 MGLIDPINLAAMF

-171 ALANAVGGIASEAA
+171 ALANAVGGVASEAA

-212 GAGAQLLAS
+212 GAGTQLLAGVGRR
-221 AGQRTAVSQAVS
+221 AAVSEAVA

-257 EQLAGVGLIN
+257 EQLAGLGLIN

-298 FFAKNDEGLATFTAA
+298 YFAKNDEGLATFTAA

-338 SKNIRA
+338 SKNIRS
-344 AGGKRM
+344 AGGTRM
-350 NFVDF
+350 TFVDF

-368 SDIPEVAQAAAQIR
+368 SEIPEVAQAAAQIR

-417 DKILSDRTEFRER
+417 DKILSDRTEFRGR

-442 ADAASARIEKID
+442 ADAAGARIEKID

-504 TARLEKQQAQQAQLA
+504 TARLEKQQAQLA

-586 SRERTLKAM
+586 SRERALKAV

-787 AMLRNMAAV
+787 AMLRSMSAV

-855 SSLKSW
+855 SALKSW

-871 DNAQLLA
+871 DNAQLMA
-878 AGKEVPQKEVRK
+878 AGKEVPQKEIRK

-902 RIGEQFAKHGEDMDG
+902 RISDQFSKHGEDMDG

-952 GDTPLMMSNEV
+952 GDTPLMMSNEI

-999 AIALGAM
+999 TIALGAM

-1077 LLGPT
+1077 LMGPT

-1102 SKQVHAVRKV
+1102 DKQTHAVRKLL
-1112 MPYQNLWAIA
+1112 PYQNLFYIS
-1122 PLLNEVEEQLK
+1122 PLLNRVEEQLK

>member
-15 DVQSIPQSDDSSA
+15 DVQAIPQPDDSAA

-54 AFRIDNSLGSFI
+54 AFRLDNSLGSFI

-99 FIDSGSP
+99 FIDVGSP
-106 DETRAIKQRIDQ
+106 DETRAIKSRIDR
-118 QMQDRQYLSE
+118 QMQDRQYLAE

-171 ALANAVGGIASEAA
+171 ALANAVGGVASEAA

-190 ETRTLEESAANV
+190 ETRTLGESAANV

-212 GAGAQLLAS
+212 GAGAQLLAG
-221 AGQRTAVSQAVS
+221 AGQRAAVSEAVA

-257 EQLAGVGLIN
+257 EQLAGLGLIN

-298 FFAKNDEGLATFTAA
+298 YFAKNDEGLATFTAA

-331 KDAYQAY
+331 KDAYQSY
-338 SKNIRA
+338 SKSIRS
-344 AGGKRM
+344 AGGQRM

-368 SDIPEVAQAAAQIR
+368 SEIPEVAQAAAQIR

-417 DKILSDRTEFRER
+417 DKILSDRTEFRGR

-442 ADAASARIEKID
+442 ADSAGARLEKID
-454 SGLSAAAE
+454 AGLAAAAE
-462 AEPRAKA
+462 AQPKAKV

-493 RTKLIGQEQDL
+493 RTKLIGQEQDI
-504 TARLEKQQAQQAQLA
+504 TARLEKQQGQLA
-519 TAKNQKLITRLNKE
+519 TAKNQKMITRLNKE

-538 TKLDDVARAKEELP
+538 TKLDDVSRAKEELP
-552 TLQRHLE
+552 ALQRHLD

-586 SRERTLKAM
+586 SRERNLKAM

-689 QVSEEY
+689 QVTEEY
-695 TQLIK
+695 TKLIK

-706 ERAKLEKQREAD
+706 ERARLEKQREAD
-718 LRDIEAMR
+718 LRDIGAMR

-734 APKDPRSFFVRAGRV
+734 APSDPRSFFVRAGRV
-749 ARNVNFLRLLGGM
+749 ARNINFLRLLGGM

-787 AMLRNMAAV
+787 AMLNNMAAV

-827 YSRRSAF
+827 YSRRSAL

-855 SSLKSW
+855 SALKSW
-861 SGLIVQSRIL
+861 SGLIIQSRIL

-878 AGKEVPQKEVRK
+878 AGKQMPQKEIRK
-890 LAQIGIDQSMLR
+890 MAQVGIDQNMLR
-902 RIGEQFAKHGEDMDG
+902 RIGDQFSKHGEDMDG

-942 VDSTVVTPGV
+942 VDSTVVTPGI
-952 GDTPLMMSNEV
+952 GDTPLIMSKEV

-999 AIALGAM
+999 TIALGAM

-1102 SKQVHAVRKV
+1102 DKQTHSVRKLL
-1112 MPYQNLWAIA
+1112 PYQNLFYIS
-1122 PLLNEVEEQLK
+1122 PLLNRVEEQLK

>member
-15 DVQSIPQSDDSSA
+15 DVQNIPQPDDSSS
-28 YMETPSLLSAI
+28 YFESPSLLSAL
-39 NPFTD
+39 NPFTGD
-44 NQQVQRGRDA
+44 QQIKSSRDA

-99 FIDSGSP
+99 FIDAGSP

-128 TGGAGTISSLA
+128 TGGAGTIASLA

-157 VVRGGEVA
+157 VVRGGEIA

-190 ETRTLEESAANV
+190 ETRTFEESAVNV

-212 GAGAQLLAS
+212 GAGAQLLAG
-221 AGQRTAVSQAVS
+221 AGQRTAVSQAVAN
-233 SNLRGNDSPQSI
+233 NLRGNDSPQSI

-288 INQQLAENNY
+288 IGQQLAENNY
-298 FFAKNDEGLATFTAA
+298 FFAKNDEGIATFTAA

-355 NEAVGMAMRRGDQ
+355 NEAIGMAMRRGDK
-368 SDIPEVAQAAAQIR
+368 SDIPEVALAASKIR
-382 PMFEATKV
+382 PMFEATKA
-390 RMQELGILPEDVD
+390 RMQELGILPEDID

-417 DKILSDRTEFRER
+417 DKIISDRTEFRSR
-430 IANWI
+430 IANWL
-435 QGISAKG
+435 QGISTKG

-469 LADEIAAAESWSGRK
+469 LADEISAAESWSGRK

-504 TARLEKQQAQQAQLA
+504 TARLEKQQAQLA

-586 SRERTLKAM
+586 SRERALKAM

-695 TQLIK
+695 TKLIK

-718 LRDIEAMR
+718 LRDINAMR

-734 APKDPRSFFVRAGRV
+734 APNDPRSFFVRAGRV

-773 VMQHG
+773 IMQHG

-834 ERGLNWGTQKFGNW
+834 ERGINWGTQKFGNW

-855 SSLKSW
+855 SALKSW

-871 DNAQLLA
+871 ENAQLLA
-878 AGKEVPQKEVRK
+878 TGKEVPQKEIRK
-890 LAQIGIDQSMLR
+890 MAQVGIDQSMLR
-902 RIGEQFAKHGEDMDG
+902 RIGDQFAKHGEDMDG

-923 HLWDDRAV
+923 HLWDDRVV

-952 GDTPLMMSNEV
+952 GDTPLVMSKEV
-963 GKMILQFKTFIF
+963 GKMLLQFKTFIF

-999 AIALGAM
+999 TIALGAM

-1077 LLGPT
+1077 LMGPT

-1102 SKQVHAVRKV
+1102 DKQTHAVRKLL
-1112 MPYQNLWAIA
+1112 PYQNLFYIS
-1122 PLLNEVEEQLK
+1122 PLLNRVEEQLK

>member
-1 MPTYEMKPDDLLSA
+1 MPTYEMKPDDLLPA
-15 DVQSIPQSDDSSA
+15 DVQAIPQPDDSAA

-54 AFRIDNSLGSFI
+54 AFRLDNSLGSFI

-79 YNPFDNDAADLK
+79 YNPFDNDAADIK

-99 FIDSGSP
+99 FIDVGSP
-106 DETRAIKQRIDQ
+106 DETRAIKSRIDR
-118 QMQDRQYLSE
+118 QMQDRQYLAE

-157 VVRGGEVA
+157 IVRGGEVA

-171 ALANAVGGIASEAA
+171 ALANAVGGVASEAA

-212 GAGAQLLAS
+212 GAGAQLLAG
-221 AGQRTAVSQAVS
+221 AGQRAAVSQAVA

-257 EQLAGVGLIN
+257 EQLTGLGLIN

-298 FFAKNDEGLATFTAA
+298 YFAKNDEGLATFTAA

-331 KDAYQAY
+331 KDAYQTY
-338 SKNIRA
+338 SKNVRS
-344 AGGKRM
+344 AGGQRM

-368 SDIPEVAQAAAQIR
+368 SEVPEVAQAAAQIR

-417 DKILSDRTEFRER
+417 DKILSDRTEFRGR

-435 QGISAKG
+435 QGISSKG
-442 ADAASARIEKID
+442 ADAAGTRIEKID
-454 SGLSAAAE
+454 SGLAAAAE
-462 AEPRAKA
+462 AQPRAQT
-469 LADEIAAAESWSGRK
+469 LADEIAEAESWSGRK

-504 TARLEKQQAQQAQLA
+504 TARLEKQQSQLA

-552 TLQRHLE
+552 ALQRHLD

-586 SRERTLKAM
+586 SRERALKAM

-689 QVSEEY
+689 QVTEEY
-695 TQLIK
+695 TKLIK

-749 ARNVNFLRLLGGM
+749 ARNINFLRLLGGM

-787 AMLRNMAAV
+787 AMLRNMSAV

-807 VGLDYVLS
+807 IGLDYVLS

-855 SSLKSW
+855 SALKSW

-878 AGKEVPQKEVRK
+878 AGKEVPQKEIRK

-902 RIGEQFAKHGEDMDG
+902 RISDQFAKHGEDMDG

-999 AIALGAM
+999 TIALGAM

-1077 LLGPT
+1077 LMGPT

-1102 SKQVHAVRKV
+1102 GKQTHAVRKLL
-1112 MPYQNLWAIA
+1112 PYQNLFYIS
-1122 PLLNEVEEQLK
+1122 PLLNRVEEQLK

>member
-15 DVQSIPQSDDSSA
+15 DVQAIPQPDDSAA

-54 AFRIDNSLGSFI
+54 AFRLDNSLGSFI

-99 FIDSGSP
+99 FIDVGSP
-106 DETRAIKQRIDQ
+106 DETRAIKSRIDR
-118 QMQDRQYLSE
+118 QMQDRQYLAE

-171 ALANAVGGIASEAA
+171 ALANAVGGVASEAA

-190 ETRTLEESAANV
+190 ETRTLGESAANV

-212 GAGAQLLAS
+212 GAGAQLLAG
-221 AGQRTAVSQAVS
+221 AGQRAAVSEAVA

-257 EQLAGVGLIN
+257 EQLAGLGLIN

-298 FFAKNDEGLATFTAA
+298 YFAKNDEGLATFTAA

-331 KDAYQAY
+331 KDAYQSY
-338 SKNIRA
+338 SKSIRS
-344 AGGKRM
+344 AGGQRM

-368 SDIPEVAQAAAQIR
+368 SEIPEVAQAAAQIR

-417 DKILSDRTEFRER
+417 DKILSDRTEFRGR

-435 QGISAKG
+435 QGISSKG
-442 ADAASARIEKID
+442 ADAAGTRIEKID
-454 SGLSAAAE
+454 SGLAAAAE
-462 AEPRAKA
+462 AQPRAQT

-493 RTKLIGQEQDL
+493 RTKLIGQEQDI
-504 TARLEKQQAQQAQLA
+504 TARLEKQQGQLA
-519 TAKNQKLITRLNKE
+519 TAKNQKMITRLNKE

-552 TLQRHLE
+552 ALQRHLD

-586 SRERTLKAM
+586 SRERALKAM

-706 ERAKLEKQREAD
+706 ERGRLEKQRDAD

-749 ARNVNFLRLLGGM
+749 ARNINFLRLLGGM

-787 AMLRNMAAV
+787 AMLRNMSAV

-848 TLMNQWN
+848 TMMNQWN
-855 SSLKSW
+855 SALKSW

-871 DNAQLLA
+871 DNAKLLA
-878 AGKEVPQKEVRK
+878 TGKELPQKEIRK

-902 RIGEQFAKHGEDMDG
+902 RISDQFSKHGEDMDG

-975 AQHNRVIASGIQQG
+975 AQHNRVVASGIQQG

-999 AIALGAM
+999 TIALGAM

-1102 SKQVHAVRKV
+1102 DKQTHAVRKLL
-1112 MPYQNLWAIA
+1112 PYQNLFYIS
-1122 PLLNEVEEQLK
+1122 PLLNRVEEQLK

>member
-15 DVQSIPQSDDSSA
+15 DVQAIPQPDDSAA

-54 AFRIDNSLGSFI
+54 AFRLDNSLGSFI

-99 FIDSGSP
+99 FIDVGSP
-106 DETRAIKQRIDQ
+106 DETRAIKSRIDR
-118 QMQDRQYLSE
+118 QMQDRQYLAE

-171 ALANAVGGIASEAA
+171 ALANAVGGVASEAA

-190 ETRTLEESAANV
+190 ETRTLGESAANV

-212 GAGAQLLAS
+212 GAGAQLLAG
-221 AGQRTAVSQAVS
+221 AGQRAAVSEAVA

-257 EQLAGVGLIN
+257 EQLAGLGLIN

-298 FFAKNDEGLATFTAA
+298 YFAKNDEGLATFTAA

-331 KDAYQAY
+331 KDAYQSY
-338 SKNIRA
+338 SKNTRS
-344 AGGKRM
+344 AGGTRM

-368 SDIPEVAQAAAQIR
+368 SEIPEVAQAAAQIR

-417 DKILSDRTEFRER
+417 DKILSDRTEFRGR

-435 QGISAKG
+435 QGISSKG
-442 ADAASARIEKID
+442 ADAAGTRIEKID
-454 SGLSAAAE
+454 SGLAAAAE
-462 AEPRAKA
+462 AQPRAQT

-504 TARLEKQQAQQAQLA
+504 TDRLEKQQSQLA

-552 TLQRHLE
+552 ALQRHLD

-586 SRERTLKAM
+586 SRERALKAM

-625 LLPEKIIGRAGFTK
+625 ILPEKIIGRAGFTK

-700 DAKTPK
+700 DTKTPK

-718 LRDIEAMR
+718 LRDIGAMR

-749 ARNVNFLRLLGGM
+749 ARNINFLRLLGGM

-773 VMQHG
+773 MMQHG

-787 AMLRNMAAV
+787 TMLRNMSAI

-855 SSLKSW
+855 SALKSW

-878 AGKEVPQKEVRK
+878 AGKEVPQKEIRK

-902 RIGEQFAKHGEDMDG
+902 RISDQFAKHGEDMEG

-975 AQHNRVIASGIQQG
+975 AQHNRVVASGIQQG

-999 AIALGAM
+999 TIALGAM

-1077 LLGPT
+1077 LMGPT

-1102 SKQVHAVRKV
+1102 DKQTHAVRKLL
-1112 MPYQNLWAIA
+1112 PYQNLFYIS
-1122 PLLNEVEEQLK
+1122 PLLNRVEEQLK

>member
-15 DVQSIPQSDDSSA
+15 DIQSIPQPDDSAA
-28 YMETPSLLSAI
+28 YMQTPSFLSAI

-99 FIDSGSP
+99 FIDAGSP
-106 DETRAIKQRIDQ
+106 EETRAIKQRIDQ

-139 MGLIDPINLASMF
+139 MGLIDPINLASML

-171 ALANAVGGIASEAA
+171 ALANTVGGIASEAA

-212 GAGAQLLAS
+212 GAGAQLLAG
-221 AGQRTAVSQAVS
+221 AGQRTAVSQAVA

-382 PMFEATKV
+382 PMFEATKA

-417 DKILSDRTEFRER
+417 DKILSDRTEFRGR

-442 ADAASARIEKID
+442 ADAAGARIEKID
-454 SGLSAAAE
+454 SGLAAAAE

-469 LADEIAAAESWSGRK
+469 LADEISAAESWSGRK

-504 TARLEKQQAQQAQLA
+504 TARLKKQQAQLA

-586 SRERTLKAM
+586 SRERALKAM

-706 ERAKLEKQREAD
+706 ERAKLEKHREAD

-778 LSKSLRPMG
+778 LSKSMRPMG

-855 SSLKSW
+855 SALKSW

-878 AGKEVPQKEVRK
+878 AGKEVPKKEVRK

-989 DASFYLGAMG
+989 DAAFYLGAMG
-999 AIALGAM
+999 TIALGAM

-1077 LLGPT
+1077 LMGPT

-1102 SKQVHAVRKV
+1102 DKQTHAVRKLL
-1112 MPYQNLWAIA
+1112 PYQNLFYIS
-1122 PLLNEVEEQLK
+1122 PLLNRVEEQLK

>member
-15 DVQSIPQSDDSSA
+15 DVQSIPQPDDSAA
-28 YMETPSLLSAI
+28 YMESPSVLSAL

-44 NQQVQRGRDA
+44 DQRIQRSRQA
-54 AFRIDNSLGSFI
+54 AFRLDNSLGSFI
-66 ATAPFSQFDKVDG
+66 ATAPFTQFDKVDG
-79 YNPFDNDAADLK
+79 YNPFDNDAAELK

-106 DETRAIKQRIDQ
+106 EETRAIQQRIDQ
-118 QMQDRQYLSE
+118 QRTDRQYQSE
-128 TGGAGTISSLA
+128 LGWAGTVSSIG

-190 ETRTLEESAANV
+190 ETRTLDESAANV

-212 GAGAQLLAS
+212 GAGAQLLAG
-221 AGQRTAVSQAVS
+221 AGQRTAVSQAVAN
-233 SNLRGNDSPQSI
+233 NLRGNDSPQSI

-417 DKILSDRTEFRER
+417 DKILSDRTEFRGR

-442 ADAASARIEKID
+442 ADAAGARIEKID

-469 LADEIAAAESWSGRK
+469 LAEEIAAAESWSGRK

-493 RTKLIGQEQDL
+493 RAKLIGQEQDL
-504 TARLEKQQAQQAQLA
+504 TARLDKQQAQLA

-586 SRERTLKAM
+586 SRERALKAM
-595 EPLSREEAEDA
+595 EPLTREEAEDA

-734 APKDPRSFFVRAGRV
+734 APKDPRSLFVRAGRV

-855 SSLKSW
+855 SALKSW

-878 AGKEVPQKEVRK
+878 AGKEVPKKEVRK

-999 AIALGAM
+999 TIALGAM

-1122 PLLNEVEEQLK
+1122 PLLNKVEEELK

>member
-15 DVQSIPQSDDSSA
+15 DVQSIPQPDDSAA
-28 YMETPSLLSAI
+28 YMESPSVLSAL

-44 NQQVQRGRDA
+44 DQRIQRSRQA
-54 AFRIDNSLGSFI
+54 AFRLDNSLGSFI
-66 ATAPFSQFDKVDG
+66 ATAPFTQFDKVDG
-79 YNPFDNDAADLK
+79 YNPFDNDAAELK

-106 DETRAIKQRIDQ
+106 EETRAIQQRIDQ
-118 QMQDRQYLSE
+118 QRTDRQYQSE
-128 TGGAGTISSLA
+128 LGWAGTVSSIG

-190 ETRTLEESAANV
+190 ETRTLDESAANV
-202 AVDAMVGGIL
+202 AIDAMVGGIL
-212 GAGAQLLAS
+212 GAGAQLLAG
-221 AGQRTAVSQAVS
+221 AGQRTAVSQAVA

-245 GAAQVFNTTLDQ
+245 GAEQVFNTTLDQ

-417 DKILSDRTEFRER
+417 DKILSDRTEFRGR

-442 ADAASARIEKID
+442 ADAAGARIEKID

-469 LADEIAAAESWSGRK
+469 LADEISAAESWSGRK

-504 TARLEKQQAQQAQLA
+504 TARLEKQQAQLA

-586 SRERTLKAM
+586 SRERALKAM

-700 DAKTPK
+700 DAKAPK

-855 SSLKSW
+855 SALKSW

-878 AGKEVPQKEVRK
+878 AGKEVPKKEVRK

-999 AIALGAM
+999 TIALGAM

-1102 SKQVHAVRKV
+1102 DKQTHAVRKLL
-1112 MPYQNLWAIA
+1112 PYQNLFYIS
-1122 PLLNEVEEQLK
+1122 PLLNRVEEQLK